1 MQFLLE
7 TLYAVFL
14 VVVGGLQRLIYLG
27 LDASIALGGCG
38 LSAATAHKCSQDGM
52 RANRL
57 NKSMLLYY
65 EFLWPQLNNQ
75 WDINRKKT

>member
-27 LDASIALGGCG
+27 LDASMVLGCRG
-38 LSAATAHKCSQDGM
+38 LSAATAHKCSPDAM
-52 RANRL
+52 AHI
-57 NKSMLLYY
+57 
-65 EFLWPQLNNQ
+65 
-75 WDINRKKT
+75 INGKGVFGYSLKF